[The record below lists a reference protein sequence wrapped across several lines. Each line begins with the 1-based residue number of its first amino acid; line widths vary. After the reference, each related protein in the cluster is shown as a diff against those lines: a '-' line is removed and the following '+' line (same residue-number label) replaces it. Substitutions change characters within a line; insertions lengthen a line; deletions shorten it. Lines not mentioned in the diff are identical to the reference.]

1 MIVDGLGLQHF
12 VIEPP
17 EPYGMPLKLKTL
29 AQALKEA
36 GKKILSS

>member
-1 MIVDGLGLQHF
+1 MIFDWLGLQHF